1 MNKNDPHSS
10 TILQNHRTVKNVK
23 RQILFLFLYFFP
35 VWLMYSCGSSP
46 ESNLNDP
53 ADQPAKK
60 QVTVPAFNPDSAYLF
75 IEKQV
80 NFGPRVPG
88 TPGHEATRKWLT
100 ETLNSY
106 ADKVIEQPFDAI
118 TYKGER
124 LKATNIIA
132 VFNPEAKRR
141 ILLGA
146 HWDTRAI
153 ADHDPDPDKRNQPIP
168 GADDGGSGVG
178 VLLEI
183 ARNLHLLPVEI
194 GVDIVMFDA
203 EDQGADTGNN
213 PESWCL
219 GAQHWSSNPHV
230 KGYKADFG
238 ILLDM
243 VGSKGARFTLEGVS
257 MQFAPDVMNRIW
269 KMAQSMGYGGYFV
282 SERTGPITD
291 DHYFVNTIARI
302 PMINIINRPKN
313 TETGFGQYWHTH
325 ADNMD
330 VIDKNTLRA
339 VGQVVLAVLYRTE
352 GGSFL

>member
-1 MNKNDPHSS
+1 
-10 TILQNHRTVKNVK
+10 
-23 RQILFLFLYFFP
+23 
-35 VWLMYSCGSSP
+35 
-46 ESNLNDP
+46 
-53 ADQPAKK
+53 
-60 QVTVPAFNPDSAYLF
+60 
-75 IEKQV
+75 
-80 NFGPRVPG
+80 
-88 TPGHEATRKWLT
+88 
-100 ETLNSY
+100 LNSY

-269 KMAQSMGYGGYFV
+269 KMAQSMGYSGYFV